1 MQTSTVVASLLC
13 FVLPIGIGAWI
24 GTRLRRPWPAFFLG
38 LISAPLLG
46 FVFALFFALTASQ
59 SNNAGWLILLE
70 LPFVG
75 ILMGLVSGIVA
86 AVIVRR
92 RGPVATPVRP

>member
-1 MQTSTVVASLLC
+1 MQTSTIVASFLC
-13 FVLPIGIGAWI
+13 FVLPIGLGAWT
-24 GTRLRRPWPAFFLG
+24 GARLRRAWPAFFLA
-38 LISAPLLG
+38 LIAAPLLG
-46 FVFALFFALTASQ
+46 FLFALIYALTASQ

-75 ILMGLVSGIVA
+75 IGMGLVAGLVA

-92 RGPVATPVRP
+92 RGPVISAP